1 MNTLLVLSVLALS
14 VLVAVLAYVLVK
26 KSKTLTREQ
35 SGAEKPAL
43 VNVEKTQSSKQFDDS
58 GGQEAGQVSR
68 IGQPDQSNQANQ
80 FGQFNQSSQSSRPN
94 HLGQTNQ
101 LSQQSQPNQ
110 PNYQNQSGFHP
121 QQALKQEVAQEQ
133 IQKYIDQAKA
143 KARELILEAK
153 DESIRIKSSAES
165 ESAKIR
171 SEVTALEKKVAD
183 KLTQLDQKEK
193 ELEDKSQKVG
203 QTKEELQKD
212 KQKLDQL
219 VLEAQ
224 EKLTSVSGLT
234 KEEAKTQLLAS
245 VDKELKQE
253 KGKRVKELEE
263 ELKSESDKL
272 AQDIL
277 ITAMRKGATDLVVEH
292 TVSKIKLPDEDMK
305 GRIIGKEGRNIRTFE
320 ELTGVDLDMDS
331 SPGDIMISS
340 FDPVR
345 REIARL
351 ALEKLIADGRIQ
363 PARIE
368 ELVLATQKDMDQI
381 LFKEGENLCHR
392 LGVYNL
398 PRDIVAVLG
407 RFKFRFS
414 YGQNMIEHT
423 IEETRI
429 GVSIAQ
435 ELKADVETVKM
446 GCLLHDIGKV
456 ISDEEGTHIQLGVDF
471 IKKYKLP
478 EKVVNCVA
486 EHHGDK
492 PFTSIESAVVNLA
505 DHISGA
511 RPGARSEDYESYKKR
526 MTDLEEAATSFDGV
540 EKAYAISAGREVR
553 VIVKPE
559 RVDDATASVLARE
572 IAKKIELEQSYPG
585 VVKVTVIREIRVS
598 ETAK

>member
-1 MNTLLVLSVLALS
+1 MNTLLML
-14 VLVAVLAYVLVK
+14 LVAVLLAVVAILAFVLIK
-26 KSKTLTREQ
+26 KTKNLPQLPSSLKSSQDQLVLQGDKSVQGGSTVQKIDRIDTSSHPEQ
-35 SGAEKPAL
+35 KDRL
-43 VNVEKTQSSKQFDDS
+43 
-58 GGQEAGQVSR
+58 GQGYQADQYS
-68 IGQPDQSNQANQ
+68 QPSHI
-80 FGQFNQSSQSSRPN
+80 NQSQQNQPVDKASSTAQVN
-94 HLGQTNQ
+94 
-101 LSQQSQPNQ
+101 QPNQ
-110 PNYQNQSGFHP
+110 LNQINQTTQVS
-121 QQALKQEVAQEQ
+121 QEQ
-133 IQKYIDQAKA
+133 VQRFVDQAKS
-143 KARELILEAK
+143 KAREIIIEAK
-153 DESIRIKSSAES
+153 DEAIKIKSLAES
-165 ESAKIR
+165 ESAKVR
-171 SEVTALEKKVAD
+171 GEVTSLEKKVAD
-183 KLTQLDQKEK
+183 KLTQLDTKEK
-193 ELEDKSQKVG
+193 ELEDKSQKLS
-203 QTKEELQKD
+203 QTQQELQKN
-212 KQKLDQL
+212 KEKLDQT
-219 VLEAQ
+219 VTEAQ
-224 EKLTSVSGLT
+224 EKLQAVSGLT
-234 KEEAKTQLLAS
+234 KEEAKNQLLAS
-245 VDKELKQE
+245 VEKDLKQE
-253 KGKRVKELEE
+253 KGKRVKEMEE
-263 ELKSESDKL
+263 EIKNESDKL

-292 TVSKIKLPDEDMK
+292 TVSKIKLPDDDMK

-351 ALEKLIADGRIQ
+351 SMEKLILDGRIQ

-368 ELVLATQKDMDQI
+368 EIVLATQKDMDQI

-423 IEETRI
+423 LEETRI

-435 ELKADVETVKM
+435 EIKADVETVKM

-471 IKKYKLP
+471 IKKYKLSD
-478 EKVVNCVA
+478 KVVNCVA

-492 PFTSIESAVVNLA
+492 PFTSIESAIVNLA

-526 MTDLEEAATSFDGV
+526 MDDLENAATSFDGV

-585 VVKVTVIREIRVS
+585 VVKVTVIREVRVS

>member
-1 MNTLLVLSVLALS
+1 MNTLLVLLVVFLLVVVAILAFVLIK
-14 VLVAVLAYVLVK
+14 VK
-26 KSKTLTREQ
+26 KSQRPDLTQKQAQQPSVTEQ
-35 SGAEKPAL
+35 PPKVVQDYQGLRS
-43 VNVEKTQSSKQFDDS
+43 TQN
-58 GGQEAGQVSR
+58 
-68 IGQPDQSNQANQ
+68 P
-80 FGQFNQSSQSSRPN
+80 
-94 HLGQTNQ
+94 
-101 LSQQSQPNQ
+101 
-110 PNYQNQSGFHP
+110 
-121 QQALKQEVAQEQ
+121 QEQ
-133 IQKYIDQAKA
+133 IQRYLEQAKS
-143 KARELILEAK
+143 KAREIIIEAK
-153 DESIRIKSSAES
+153 DEAIRVRSGAES

-171 SEVTALEKKVAD
+171 NEVAALEKKVAD
-183 KLTQLDQKEK
+183 KLTQIENKEK
-193 ELEDKSQKVG
+193 ELDDKSQKVVIL
-203 QTKEELQKD
+203 KEDLAKE
-212 KQKLDQL
+212 KQKLDEVVKQ
-219 VLEAQ
+219 AQ
-224 EKLTSVSGLT
+224 EKLQDISGLT
-234 KEEAKTQLLAS
+234 KEEARGQLLAS

-253 KGKRVKELEE
+253 KGKKIKELEE
-263 ELKSESDKL
+263 EIKNESEKM

-292 TVSKIKLPDEDMK
+292 TVSKVRLPDEDIK

-331 SPGDIMISS
+331 SPGDIIISS

-351 ALEKLIADGRIQ
+351 SLEKLMADGRIQ

-368 ELVLATQKDMDQI
+368 EIVLNTQKDMDQI

-392 LGVYNL
+392 LGVYSL

-435 ELKADVETVKM
+435 EIKADVEVVKL
-446 GCLLHDIGKV
+446 GCLLHDVGKV

-471 IKKYKLP
+471 IKKYKLSGA
-478 EKVVNCVA
+478 VVSCVA
-486 EHHGDK
+486 EHHGDV
-492 PFTSIESAVVNLA
+492 PFSSIESAVVNLA

-526 MTDLEEAATSFDGV
+526 MEDLEQVATSFDGV

-559 RVDDATASVLARE
+559 KVDDSTASVLARE

-585 VVKVTVIREIRVS
+585 VVKVTVIREVRVS
-598 ETAK
+598 ETAR

>member
-1 MNTLLVLSVLALS
+1 MTILLTAGVVLLLVLVVVLAVVLLRKQPQELKSTPADTNIHASAQAGPSPS
-14 VLVAVLAYVLVK
+14 VGAASPTTVPQALAP
-26 KSKTLTREQ
+26 SQQTQEQ
-35 SGAEKPAL
+35 SQRYL
-43 VNVEKTQSSKQFDDS
+43 
-58 GGQEAGQVSR
+58 
-68 IGQPDQSNQANQ
+68 
-80 FGQFNQSSQSSRPN
+80 
-94 HLGQTNQ
+94 
-101 LSQQSQPNQ
+101 
-110 PNYQNQSGFHP
+110 
-121 QQALKQEVAQEQ
+121 
-133 IQKYIDQAKA
+133 DQAKA
-143 KARELILEAK
+143 RARELIIEAK
-153 DESIRIKSSAES
+153 DEAIRIKSNADN

-171 SEVTALEKKVAD
+171 SEVSSLERKVAD
-183 KLTQLDQKEK
+183 KLTQIDTKEK
-193 ELEDKSQKVG
+193 ELGDKAQQLAASKD
-203 QTKEELQKD
+203 ELAKD
-212 KQKLDQL
+212 KQKLADL
-219 VLEAQ
+219 VSQAQ
-224 EKLTSVSGLT
+224 EKLQNVSGLT
-234 KEEAKTQLLAS
+234 KEEAKNHLLAS

-253 KGKRVKELEE
+253 KGKRIKQNEE
-263 ELKSESDKL
+263 EIKTESDKL
-272 AQDIL
+272 ARDIL
-277 ITAMRKGATDLVVEH
+277 VTAMRRGATDIVVEH
-292 TVSKIKLPDEDMK
+292 TVSKVRLPDEDIK

-331 SPGDIMISS
+331 SPGDIIVSS

-351 ALEKLIADGRIQ
+351 AMEKLIADGRIQ

-368 ELVLATQKDMDQI
+368 EIVLATQKDMDQI

-398 PRDIVAVLG
+398 PRDVVAVLG
-407 RFKFRFS
+407 RLKFRFS

-435 ELKADVETVKM
+435 EIKADVDVVKM

-456 ISDEEGTHIQLGVDF
+456 IADEEGTHIQLGVDF
-471 IKKYKLP
+471 LRKFKIA
-478 EKVVNCVA
+478 EAVINCVA
-486 EHHGDK
+486 EHHEDR
-492 PFTSIESAVVNLA
+492 PFSSVESAVVNLA

-526 MTDLEEAATSFDGV
+526 MEDLEQAATSFDGV

-559 RVDDATASVLARE
+559 RVDDSTASILARE